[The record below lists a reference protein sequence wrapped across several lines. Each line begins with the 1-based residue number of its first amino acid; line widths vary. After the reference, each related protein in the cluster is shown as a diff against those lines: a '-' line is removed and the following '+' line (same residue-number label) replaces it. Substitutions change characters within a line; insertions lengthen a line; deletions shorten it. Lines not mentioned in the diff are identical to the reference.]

1 MPISFPLTPPTGPGY
16 QAREFVPQ
24 TSVGIAESPFTMNQQ
39 VYAWPGQ
46 RITFSLELPPM
57 TDAEAGEWSAFFLA
71 LNGREGTFYLG
82 DPVRSTPRGT
92 VAGSWVTNGTQVA
105 NGTTL
110 TISGG
115 TGIAAKGDWLQFSS
129 GATSRLHRVM
139 QVNESGGA
147 MVSVDVFPRLRSA
160 YTASTSVTFLNAKGL
175 FRLAELP
182 SEAFDRDSLC
192 RGVAF
197 TAIEAI

>member
-1 MPISFPLTPPTGPGY
+1 MPISFPLSPPSAPGY
-16 QAREFVPQ
+16 QAREFIPA
-24 TSVGIAESPFTMNQQ
+24 TSVGLAESPFTFNQQ

-46 RITFSLELPPM
+46 RLAFTLELPPM
-57 TDAEAGEWSAFFLA
+57 DDDEAGEWSAFFLA

-82 DPVRSTPRGT
+82 DPVRTSTKGT
-92 VAGSWVTNGTQVA
+92 AAGAWLTNGTQVA
-105 NGTTL
+105 NGTTI

-115 TGIAAKGDWLQFSS
+115 TGVAAKGDWLQFSS
-129 GATSRLHRVM
+129 GTTSRLHRVT
-139 QVNESGGA
+139 QVNLSSGN

-175 FRLAELP
+175 FRLSDLP
-182 SEAFDRDSLC
+182 SEAFDRDSLA
-192 RGVAF
+192 RGVSF